1 MFNMNIKL
9 LPMIIKTTITT
20 KNFRLSVFLYSVVC
34 SLICSLI
41 CGCGGGIP
49 VPDDMPAPQETI
61 IKVTSEG
68 QPLSD
73 ASVTLMPTDAT
84 SRWYAGAVTD
94 SSGNAIIYTQSKYR
108 GAVTGKY
115 KITIVKR
122 ETTPSTV
129 VFPDAEKDPNG
140 YANAVDAAA
149 KEVRDSFDLI
159 DPKFNSVNTTPEE
172 IEIVTGKNHKT
183 IEAGKLVRIKIGK

>member
-1 MFNMNIKL
+1 MSLLFILTTFTLNIKL
-9 LPMIIKTTITT
+9 LPMIKTTLTT
-20 KNFRLSVFLYSVVC
+20 RNLCLSIFLC
-34 SLICSLI
+34 SMI
-41 CGCGGGIP
+41 CGCGDSIP
-49 VPDDMPAPQETI
+49 VPNDMPAPQETI

-73 ASVTLMPTDAT
+73 ASITLMPVDVS

-94 SSGNAIIYTQSKYR
+94 SAGNATIYTQSKYR
-108 GAVTGKY
+108 GAVPGKY

-122 ETTPSTV
+122 ETTPSTI
-129 VFPDAEKDPNG
+129 VFPNPEKDSTG

-159 DPKFNSVNTTPEE
+159 EPKFSSVNTTTEE
-172 IEIVTGKNHKT
+172 LEIVTGKNYKT
-183 IEAGKLVRIKIGK
+183 IEVGKPVRIKIGK

>member
-1 MFNMNIKL
+1 MNTKL

-20 KNFRLSVFLYSVVC
+20 KNFYLSFFLCGV
-34 SLICSLI
+34 ICSLI
-41 CGCGGGIP
+41 CGCGGSIP
-49 VPDDMPAPQETI
+49 VPDDMPAPQQTM

-73 ASVTLMPTDAT
+73 ASVTLMPVDV
-84 SRWYAGAVTD
+84 SNRWYAGAVTD
-94 SSGNAIIYTQSKYR
+94 SAGNAVIYTQSKYR
-108 GAVTGKY
+108 GAVPGKY

-122 ETTPSTV
+122 ETTPSAI

-140 YANAVDAAA
+140 YANAVDATA

-159 DPKFNSVNTTPEE
+159 DPKWSSVNTTTEE
-172 IEIVTGKNHKT
+172 IEIVTGKNNKT
-183 IEAGKLVRIKIGK
+183 IEVGKPVRIKISK